1 MIHQVA
7 SWKRFLPVVLLLAA
21 AAALLEARERKEVL
35 PPHRELSLFPATLG
49 PWRGTDLPLSRGE
62 GEVLGP
68 GQFLWRDYFDSAKPP
83 AVNLFIAFFPSQ
95 RSGDT
100 IHSPKNCIPGS
111 GWAPVSSSNFAIPR
125 PDGSSMLV
133 NRYIVAKGTDR
144 DLVFYWYQ
152 AHGRVTAN
160 EYYAK
165 IFLVTDAIRLN
176 RTDGSLVRVVVPISK
191 TGEEDA
197 QSHGLDFIRLL
208 LPVLDEYIPR

>member
-1 MIHQVA
+1 MAPIA

-21 AAALLEARERKEVL
+21 AAALLEARERKEIL
-35 PPHRELSLFPATLG
+35 PPRQELSLFPSALG
-49 PWRGTDLPLSRGE
+49 PWRGIELPLSRGE
-62 GEVLGP
+62 REVLGP
-68 GQFLWRDYFDSAKPP
+68 GQFLWRDYFNSAEPS

-111 GWAPVSSSNFAIPR
+111 GWAPVSSSHFAIPR
-125 PDGSSMLV
+125 PDGSSMVV
-133 NRYIVAKGTDR
+133 NRYVVAKGTDR

-160 EYYAK
+160 ECYAK

-176 RTDGSLVRVVVPISK
+176 RTDGSVVRVVVPISK
-191 TGEEDA
+191 AGEEVA
-197 QSHGLDFIRLL
+197 QLRGLDFIRLVLPL
-208 LPVLDEYIPR
+208 LDGYIPR